1 MSLQNCSNCYNG
13 CTEIVSDKCVR
24 YTGIDVPV
32 LGIQT
37 GDSLSYVEQ
46 ALITFLTSTLDG
58 TGIKIDLNQ
67 ETLCEFVSQY
77 LPTCGDITLVDVLN
91 ALTEAV
97 CFLKDEVL
105 ALEAKFAELEQGYT
119 IECLEGSP
127 DPTSTYEVLQATIN
141 KLCQLEIDLG
151 ALALDVD
158 TNYVKLADLDALIQA
173 YLNSIS
179 PIVTQQYQKMVPFT
193 VLEYYGDIAGNFDGT
208 GAGIEAAGWD
218 KVYLC
223 NGLNGTPDKRGRS
236 PIGST
241 SALMGGGPLDPIV
254 AAGPA
259 YGLQTIAGESYVTL
273 TASQMPAHSHTAT
286 PVISDPGHFHYE
298 FSSIAIANGA
308 DVTST
313 SYPTFR
319 NDLNDNLSYR
329 VTGGAN
335 ISNVGKSST
344 ATTGIGL
351 TITNSNEGGGQS
363 HNTIHPVIS
372 CYYIMYIP

>member
-67 ETLCEFVSQY
+67 ETLCDFVKGY

-91 ALTEAV
+91 ALTESV

-105 ALEAKFAELEQGYT
+105 ALEAKFAELEQGYA

-141 KLCQLEIDLG
+141 KLCALETDLT

-173 YLNSIS
+173 YLDSIS
-179 PIVTQQYQKMVPFT
+179 PVVTQQYEKMVPFT

-208 GAGIEAAGWD
+208 GAGILATGWD

-241 SALMGGGPLDPIV
+241 SALVGGGPLDPIV

-273 TASQMPAHSHTAT
+273 TANQMPAHSHTAT

-298 FSSIAIANGA
+298 FSSVAIANGA

-313 SYPTFR
+313 TYPTFR

-351 TITNSNEGGGQS
+351 TITNSSEGLGQS